1 MSQTVER
8 ALRVLES
15 IAEEPRTIEE
25 VAELMGVHP
34 STALRSLQVLEA
46 RRLVVRDTRHVFRL
60 GSGLFALANEALEK
74 VDLRSTAEPHLN
86 QLNRD
91 VGHTVHLA
99 ILEGDQVIYVDKRE
113 SLNPVRMWSRIGNV
127 APMHCT
133 AVAKAIVAFL
143 PRSEQERLAGLVT
156 YEPFTKN
163 TITSADRFLAE
174 LEATA
179 ERGFALDHLEHEDF
193 VNCMGAPIR
202 GASGEILGSV
212 SITTTTLLC
221 TYEQLLGFEPVLAAA
236 AQAISIDYGWQPPP

>member
-15 IAEEPRTIEE
+15 IAKEPRTIEE

-46 RRLVVRDTRHVFRL
+46 RRLVVRDSRHVFRL

-99 ILEGDQVIYVDKRE
+99 ILEGDQIIYVDKRE

-221 TYEQLLGFEPVLAAA
+221 TYEQLLGFEPVLTAAA
-236 AQAISIDYGWQPPP
+236 RAISIDYGWQPPQ